1 MLRCINEEVQVRE
14 KCLLSKVTVGQSR
27 KQTPVEET
35 KGRWA
40 SRNNQATT
48 AALYTEHG
56 IDNER
61 NRAIKCV
68 FCDAAHKL
76 HLCKKVTNHN
86 VRRKI
91 LSQKN
96 RCFICL
102 RPGHVARN
110 CRTNMRC
117 LKCNRRHHF
126 TSRQRACT
134 QTRITRYC
142 YKPREC
148 YVILHE
154 AVVLVFLHEVLT
166 GGVR

>member
-56 IDNER
+56 IDNEK

-68 FCDAAHKL
+68 YCDAAHKL

-117 LKCNRRHHF
+117 LKCKLKTQKHFFSKSINYMLRHLGKLFKIQLLNPKLHKN
-126 TSRQRACT
+126 
-134 QTRITRYC
+134 I
-142 YKPREC
+142 KERENNP
-148 YVILHE
+148 I
-154 AVVLVFLHEVLT
+154 
-166 GGVR
+166 